1 MTREVTTSKSELEQ
15 RLSENAWREFCEGWE
30 DDFCPRIKRK
40 PSVWATETR
49 IIAAGTSP
57 MSNGVDMRYDH
68 AVMPHCVEPMD
79 AADDPAIR
87 KIVLW
92 FAIREGKTNSVCA
105 NILGRTV
112 TDSPANVYSV
122 HPTDDNAAA
131 FSNGDVEPMIQAC
144 LEGYFVEK
152 KSRDTGRTIEFK
164 KFKGGW
170 IRIVTANALDKF
182 RGTSVGVLFLHELD
196 ALNPE
201 AIFKAIG
208 RTTGF
213 ANAIIVMESSGTLA
227 AEYTPEGKKVY
238 RSNIEEAY
246 DQGDQRKW
254 FCPCRKCGFLQT
266 TKYEQIKYPPG
277 KPEKAVYI
285 CEACDKDHNPRE
297 WRRMAGAGVWFPTA
311 GLVSSQ
317 LADIESNHRH
327 SRALDPSVRSY
338 WRNGFASLLP
348 HSAAFKSKLHQF
360 AVEGES
366 AQRTAVAKMI
376 WMQEVKAELWS
387 PESEGEA
394 PPAWKPIYERRES
407 YDVVIPHGGLFL
419 TCFVDVQKYRL
430 EIGWRA
436 FGRNE
441 ENWGMDHHV
450 IEGYVGDT
458 STWRELRF
466 YLATKWKHASGATMA
481 LGMGFVDGGKWPDQ
495 VYKFFQELA
504 RDPMPGVTGHL
515 RASKGFGM
523 HGHPI
528 VTRKMMTV
536 GKTLKGHHIGTWE
549 AKDRIYERLRMQT
562 PALVAPRIT
571 TLELE
576 TKNPTDDSPDAREGI
591 MHFNERYSE
600 EYFQQ
605 LTVEKVTVVIEK
617 GQEVRKYENKG
628 GARNEA
634 LDIEVGCLAAY
645 RLYPRN
651 LEQLEAELLSQVEK
665 PEEEQQMPVAA
676 PMARRSP
683 FGKGWSI

>member
-1 MTREVTTSKSELEQ
+1 MSEG
-15 RLSENAWREFCEGWE
+15 R
-30 DDFCPRIKRK
+30 
-40 PSVWATETR
+40 
-49 IIAAGTSP
+49 
-57 MSNGVDMRYDH
+57 DMRYDH
-68 AVMPHCVEPMD
+68 AIMPHCVEPMD
-79 AADDPAIR
+79 AADDPSIR

-112 TDSPANVYSV
+112 TDAPANVYSV

-213 ANAIIVMESSGTLA
+213 QNAIIVMESSGTLA

-266 TKYEQIKYPPG
+266 TKYEQIKYPNG
-277 KPEKAVYI
+277 KPEKAYYL

-297 WRRMAGAGVWFPTA
+297 WRKLAGSGVWFPTA
-311 GLVSSQ
+311 GLSNVQ
-317 LADIESNHRH
+317 LGDISGNARY
-327 SRALDPSVRSY
+327 ATPLDPSVRSY

-348 HSAAFKSKLHQF
+348 HSAAFRSKLHQF
-360 AVEGES
+360 VVEGES
-366 AQRTAVAKMI
+366 AQRTSVAKMI

-394 PPAWKPIYERRES
+394 PPAWKPIFERRES
-407 YDVVIPHGGLFL
+407 YGLIVPHGGLFL
-419 TCFVDVQKYRL
+419 TCFVDLQKYRL

-436 FGRNE
+436 WGRNE
-441 ENWGMDHHV
+441 ESWGMDHHV
-450 IEGYVGDT
+450 IDGYIGDA

-466 YLATKWKHASGATMA
+466 YLAKKWEVKVKQLNGEMATASMA
-481 LGMGFVDGGKWPDQ
+481 LGMGFVDGSKWPDQ
-495 VYKFFQELA
+495 AYKFFQELA

-549 AKDRIYERLRMQT
+549 AKDRIYERLRMKGGDVKVPENNTLLTRAADVQSEGG
-562 PALVAPRIT
+562 ALVT
-571 TLELE
+571 GD
-576 TKNPTDDSPDAREGI
+576 KREGI

-600 EYFQQ
+600 DYFRQ
-605 LTVEKVTVVIEK
+605 LTVEQVNVVIEK

-651 LEQLEAELLSQVEK
+651 LEQLESELLSQVAK
-665 PEEEQQMPVAA
+665 PEEESA
-676 PMARRSP
+676 PTFSPTPRSKSP